1 MTQASAPIKTSQQV
15 AIMSAAALPPF
26 RSTTQFPRNPKQVQ
40 LSPLYSNCFQALQE
54 ANVAR
59 TILKARMDGKKQV
72 IGAIRL
78 EIERLEQDL
87 ALEAGTRASL
97 HTLNLRLVEALRK
110 MEGLVGEL
118 DEVVSEAHGVPRTR
132 LGRLIEKLKALV
144 RRWRDF
150 KYHERQAM
158 AGGDGVAQD
167 GGRDD

>member
-1 MTQASAPIKTSQQV
+1 MSQAAAPIKTSNAT
-15 AIMSAAALPPF
+15 AITSAAALPPF
-26 RSTTQFPRNPKQVQ
+26 RSTTEFPRKPKQEQ
-40 LSPLYSNCFQALQE
+40 LPALYASCFQALQE

-72 IGAIRL
+72 IGAIRQ

-97 HTLNLRLVEALRK
+97 HSLNLRLVDALRE

-132 LGRLIEKLKALV
+132 LGRLIERLKALV
-144 RRWRDF
+144 RQWRAF
-150 KYHERQAM
+150 KRNERQAM
-158 AGGDGVAQD
+158 AGSDAVAQD
-167 GGRDD
+167 GGRDA